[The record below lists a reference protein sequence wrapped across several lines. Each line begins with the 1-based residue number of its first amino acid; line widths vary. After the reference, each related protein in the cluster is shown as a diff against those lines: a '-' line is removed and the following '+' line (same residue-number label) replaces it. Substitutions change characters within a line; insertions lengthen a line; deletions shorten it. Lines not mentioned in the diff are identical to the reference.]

1 MTERGDDAHVSAS
14 SNERMSS
21 YVHANN
27 ARGDTPVAGQEYT
40 VISLHPL
47 WAWAVLHAGKD
58 VDNRAWSTD
67 RRGRVLIHAWEQ
79 RTSLREDQALRAE
92 LSFLAGIPR
101 TVLPATFERGAIV
114 GSVEIIDCVE
124 AAPSRWAA
132 RGKVH
137 WVLRDPC
144 PLSPPLRDVRSDG
157 ELFHWAYPDENEDE
171 RAALSMVVPRGTAA
185 HARADSEQPARSES
199 GVQFKALDPEAIATA
214 LHRARAITPSDPL
227 RPARIATRRKRA

>member
-1 MTERGDDAHVSAS
+1 MKSYAHATNQHGDA
-14 SNERMSS
+14 
-21 YVHANN
+21 
-27 ARGDTPVAGQEYT
+27 PIAGQEYT
-40 VISLHPL
+40 VISLHPI
-47 WAWAVLHAGKD
+47 WAWAVLYAGRD

-67 RRGRVLIHAWEQ
+67 QRGRVLIHASEQ

-114 GSVEIIDCVE
+114 GSIELVDCVE

-144 PLSPPLRDVRSDG
+144 PLSPPLRGVRSDG
-157 ELFHWAYPDENEDE
+157 ELFGWAYEDENAEE

-185 HARADSEQPARSES
+185 RARADSEQPGRSES
-199 GVQFKALDPEAIATA
+199 GVQFKALDPEAIAAA
-214 LHRARAITPSDPL
+214 LRGARAITPGEAPSS
-227 RPARIATRRKRA
+227 ARVSARRKRA